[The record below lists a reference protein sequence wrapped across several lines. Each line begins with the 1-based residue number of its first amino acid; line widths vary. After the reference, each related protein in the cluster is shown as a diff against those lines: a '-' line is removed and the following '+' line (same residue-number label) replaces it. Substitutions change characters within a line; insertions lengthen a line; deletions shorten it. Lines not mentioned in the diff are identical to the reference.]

1 MSFLLLDQLKKC
13 LISVKIYM
21 GDVMLQRKIEK
32 SIIKWIKESKKA
44 LLIDGARQ
52 VGNNVKLNI
61 M

>member
-52 VGNNVKLNI
+52 VVNNVKLNI